1 METALKRRK
10 YTRWIWILSI
20 SIPVAIAALFGIH
33 IPGIGPLKFLPPIY
47 ASINA
52 LTAVVL
58 ILAVI
63 SIKKGNRTKHERL
76 IKTAIGLSCTF
87 LVLYL
92 IYHITSTSTPYGG
105 TGVLRYIYFV
115 VLISHIFLSVIVIPF
130 VLITFMRGI
139 LGDYER
145 HKKIARFT
153 FPLWLYVA
161 ISGVIVYL
169 LISPYY

>member
-1 METALKRRK
+1 MDTTLQRKK
-10 YTRWIWILSI
+10 YTRWIWILSV
-20 SIPVAIAALFGIH
+20 SIPLAIAVLFGVH
-33 IPGIGPLKFLPPIY
+33 IPGVERLGFLPPIY

-52 LTAVVL
+52 ITAIVL

-63 SIKKGNRTKHERL
+63 SIKKGNKAKHERL
-76 IKTAIGLSCTF
+76 IKTAITLSCLF
-87 LVLYL
+87 LLLYV

-105 TGVLRYIYFV
+105 TGTLRYIYFF
-115 VLISHIFLSVIVIPF
+115 VLITHIFLSVIVIPF
-130 VLITFMRGI
+130 VLITYMRGI
-139 LGDYER
+139 LGDYEK